1 MNEYPYPMI
10 FKNKLSCNINRNIW
24 DYACPYKFYMT
35 ISRQSKLYYNIY
47 FLKNLKK
54 T

>member
-1 MNEYPYPMI
+1 MI
-10 FKNKLSCNINRNIW
+10 FKNKLSFNINRNTW

-35 ISRQSKLYYNIY
+35 ISRESKLCYNIY
-47 FLKNLKK
+47 FFKKLKK